1 MNTESDIQARLDEIG
16 AALRSKAQA
25 QMALR
30 YEIEVRWLEDMR
42 QYHGRYSED
51 VETRLT
57 KDKTGSSRIF
67 VNLTRPK
74 CEALESRLCE
84 MLFPTDDRNWLI
96 QPTPNPELAVL
107 RASSPQGQDQ
117 AQAIQGQAKVAA
129 ESMQRLMD
137 DQLTETDYSE
147 RAKQAIADAVKYGTG
162 ILKGPVVT
170 AKVQKQWT
178 PQGGVQILNVSQ
190 RTIPRIEV
198 VSPWDFFPDMSASCL
213 EECEFIFERR
223 YIAKKALRRLAQH
236 PGYRAESIRDALRDE
251 PRGSSNN
258 DWHRQELRS
267 VTGQTT
273 TSGFDETQYEWWQY
287 HGPLEREDAIELGL
301 DIPDDPLL
309 GVECVIELVG
319 DRVIRAEVH
328 PLDTQDPLY
337 SVFALVPDDSTL
349 FGYGIPYLLRAPQ
362 AAINA
367 AWRLMLDNAAL
378 SAGPQ
383 IVINQHV
390 IRPANGVPALEPRK
404 VWLMSDPVRSVNEA
418 FASVD
423 VRSYQPE
430 LMAIF
435 ETARNLIEKESN
447 IPDLMQGDL
456 GSMPQQTASGMS
468 MAMNA
473 ANTVLRRL
481 VKRWDDEITK
491 TLIRRFYDFNMQ
503 YSELQD
509 VKGDFEVDARGSSA
523 LMVKETQ
530 SQALLN
536 LINVAQV
543 PTIAPLVKWPAL
555 FRKALETLRLSP
567 EELAYTDDE
576 LAQREQ
582 AAAQQQAAM
591 AQQQAPA
598 GQPAGPSPDA
608 QAKLQA
614 DAQMKAQQQQLD
626 MQMHQDE
633 LATRER
639 LKAAELGDKE
649 RERQYDWQKEQI
661 RAEQLA
667 TEARLKTV
675 MGSGL

>member
-178 PQGGVQILNVSQ
+178 PQGGIQILNVSQ

-198 VSPWDFFPDMSASCL
+198 VSPWDFFPDMSAASL

-223 YIAKKALRRLAQH
+223 YITKKALRRLAQH

-258 DWHRQELRS
+258 DWHRQDLRS

-273 TSGFDETQYEWWQY
+273 TSGFDETQ
-287 HGPLEREDAIELGL
+287 
-301 DIPDDPLL
+301 
-309 GVECVIELVG
+309 
-319 DRVIRAEVH
+319 
-328 PLDTQDPLY
+328 
-337 SVFALVPDDSTL
+337 
-349 FGYGIPYLLRAPQ
+349 
-362 AAINA
+362 
-367 AWRLMLDNAAL
+367 
-378 SAGPQ
+378 
-383 IVINQHV
+383 
-390 IRPANGVPALEPRK
+390 
-404 VWLMSDPVRSVNEA
+404 
-418 FASVD
+418 
-423 VRSYQPE
+423 
-430 LMAIF
+430 
-435 ETARNLIEKESN
+435 
-447 IPDLMQGDL
+447 
-456 GSMPQQTASGMS
+456 
-468 MAMNA
+468 
-473 ANTVLRRL
+473 
-481 VKRWDDEITK
+481 
-491 TLIRRFYDFNMQ
+491 
-503 YSELQD
+503 
-509 VKGDFEVDARGSSA
+509 
-523 LMVKETQ
+523 
-530 SQALLN
+530 
-536 LINVAQV
+536 
-543 PTIAPLVKWPAL
+543 
-555 FRKALETLRLSP
+555 
-567 EELAYTDDE
+567 
-576 LAQREQ
+576 
-582 AAAQQQAAM
+582 
-591 AQQQAPA
+591 
-598 GQPAGPSPDA
+598 
-608 QAKLQA
+608 
-614 DAQMKAQQQQLD
+614 
-626 MQMHQDE
+626 
-633 LATRER
+633 
-639 LKAAELGDKE
+639 
-649 RERQYDWQKEQI
+649 
-661 RAEQLA
+661 
-667 TEARLKTV
+667 
-675 MGSGL
+675 